1 MKKEIVFNGMSFD
14 ADSGPVKECEACVR
28 GKMKEETFPKPS
40 ERRTTR
46 PYETMHSD
54 LCGPMQVKSVGGS
67 KYMLI
72 FTDDKEYVHSVEKQT
87 GEKIKKL
94 KILPERND
102 VKIIRSDN
110 GGEYSSNGFC
120 EIPRREGD
128 FAQIY

>member
-1 MKKEIVFNGMSFD
+1 MSFD

-87 GEKIKKL
+87 GEKNQ
-94 KILPERND
+94 ETEN
-102 VKIIRSDN
+102 S
-110 GGEYSSNGFC
+110 
-120 EIPRREGD
+120 PREK
-128 FAQIY
+128 